1 MALGMHPA
9 ILYPRRSRVA
19 PLRAS
24 RPGNRDDQKPVPNHP
39 LIVRAAARTGQIVQ
53 SEGVVQ
59 VDLNAVPVPRG
70 TLADPVFISNDDLRR
85 SQERVI
91 MLAEQTALN
100 SLIASDNGP
109 GARNYQELR

>member
-1 MALGMHPA
+1 MTNSTIG
-9 ILYPRRSRVA
+9 VA
-19 PLRAS
+19 E
-24 RPGNRDDQKPVPNHP
+24 PGTPTKLLQSYQNTVN
-39 LIVRAAARTGQIVQ
+39 GQPVQ

-85 SQERVI
+85 GQERVI

-100 SLIASDNGP
+100 SLVASDNGP

>member
-1 MALGMHPA
+1 MTNSTIG
-9 ILYPRRSRVA
+9 VA
-19 PLRAS
+19 E
-24 RPGNRDDQKPVPNHP
+24 PGTPTKLLQSYQNTVS
-39 LIVRAAARTGQIVQ
+39 GQPVQ

-70 TLADPVFISNDDLRR
+70 TLADPVFVSNDDLRR
-85 SQERVI
+85 GQERVI

-100 SLIASDNGP
+100 SLVASDNGP